1 VSEEG
6 FGTAAGGS
14 TELGRDAPIPRV
26 AVPAALAVA
35 AGAAATIPGQPIGLG
50 VFLVATGSAIAVSL
64 WRPRDLSPNEAILS
78 LLALALVGMSVIR
91 SAEWLLAFDFLG
103 AVGLGALAVT
113 GGVTWAEVFGA
124 VPTVVARLFVAGG
137 YLGRPLAGIAGR
149 LGRHSPAL
157 RGAVLGAGLLAVF
170 GGLFAAADPAF
181 SHLAGQVLVP
191 EWDLSLLPARILV
204 FGVVLLGIV
213 SLAAAGPRYMVARGA
228 ALSPVPRRGL
238 VRLEWAVALGLLDLL
253 FAAFVAVQIA
263 VLFGGR
269 DHVLRTAGL
278 TYAEYA
284 RQGFFQLVAV
294 AALTLGVVAGAVR
307 WSRLQRA
314 ADRRLLQALLGLLS
328 VLTLVVLV
336 SALRR
341 LLLYEETFGFTRLR
355 VSVHATIL
363 WLGALFI
370 LILVGGVL
378 WKGRWL
384 PRACVILTATGLL
397 LFSLANPDRLVAE
410 QNVQRYRATGEFD
423 LAYAAGLSADAV
435 PAFDPLPAWL
445 RDCALQPHAGLRSD
459 QDSVLGWNLA
469 RERARRVLTSQGVP
483 SCRIP
488 SGAPGSG
495 F

>member
-1 VSEEG
+1 VSAGG
-6 FGTAAGGS
+6 FGTSTGGS
-14 TELGRDAPIPRV
+14 AELVGDRVIPRM

-35 AGAAATIPGQPIGLG
+35 VAAAATIPGQPIGLG
-50 VFLVATGSAIAVSL
+50 VFLVAAGVATAVSV
-64 WRPRDLSPNEAILS
+64 WRPRELSAVGAILG
-78 LLALALVGMSVIR
+78 LLALALAGMSVFR
-91 SAEWLLAFDFLG
+91 SAEWLLAVDLLG
-103 AVGLGALAVT
+103 AAGLGALAVT
-113 GGVTWAEVFGA
+113 GGATWAEVFGA
-124 VPTVVARLFVAGG
+124 VPAVVARSFVAGG
-137 YLGRPLAGIAGR
+137 FLVRPLAGVAGR
-149 LGRHSPAL
+149 LRGLSPAL
-157 RGAVLGAGLLAVF
+157 RGAALGAGLLAVF

-204 FGVVLLGIV
+204 FGVVLLGIAG
-213 SLAAAGPRYMVARGA
+213 LAAAGPRYLEARGA
-228 ALSPVPRRGL
+228 APSPVSRRGL

-269 DHVLRTAGL
+269 NHVLRTAGL

-294 AALTLGVVAGAVR
+294 AALTLAVVAGALR
-307 WSRLQRA
+307 WSRLRRP

-363 WLGALFI
+363 WLGAMII
-370 LILVGGVL
+370 LALVGAVL

-384 PRACVILTATGLL
+384 PRASVILTATGLL

-410 QNVQRYRATGEFD
+410 QNVQRYWATGD
-423 LAYAAGLSADAV
+423 LDLVYAAGLSPDAV
-435 PAFDPLPAWL
+435 PAFAALPASL
-445 RDCALQPHAGLRSD
+445 RGCALEPHAGLRGE
-459 QDSVLGWNLA
+459 QDSLVGWNLA
-469 RERARRVLTSQGVP
+469 RERARRVLRASEAVP
-483 SCRIP
+483 QCRI
-488 SGAPGSG
+488 GATP
-495 F
+495 